1 MVVPRLILISK
12 LFSDN
17 WQPEVRRD
25 YNVRNV
31 EPTVPS
37 GSGLS
42 REFDVSPWNIGQNLR
57 TSDDVAQLLV
67 SCGIGAL
74 LS

>member
-1 MVVPRLILISK
+1 M
-12 LFSDN
+12 
-17 WQPEVRRD
+17 
-25 YNVRNV
+25 
-31 EPTVPS
+31 PS